1 MLPAFALHRRKLGGT
16 RQAFNLAAKI
26 SSFVEVWGLYVQVE
40 RDLDNWKH
48 ISCLVIPQESL
59 GNLEKGL

>member
-16 RQAFNLAAKI
+16 RKTFNLEAKI
-26 SSFVEVWGLYVQVE
+26 SSFVEVLGLYVQVD

-48 ISCLVIPQESL
+48 ISCLVIPK
-59 GNLEKGL
+59 KGPRSR